1 MRTLP
6 KVLRALAG
14 LLLVW
19 PLLVQAESNLS
30 LDEAINL
37 AARGQPLLQ
46 SFDEASRASQ
56 QAAIA
61 AGQLPDPK
69 LRLGI
74 INLPI
79 TGSEAGRFNRD
90 DMTMSTI
97 GIMQEMVPESER
109 KAAAQSMQAVAGQ
122 FQTEKAVTALTI
134 KRDVALAW
142 LEVFEAERRS
152 ELYRKIA
159 EEMAAERKTLVSRI
173 SSGATASAEVLKL
186 DAELAMANDK
196 RLAAIREEKKARAA
210 LARWIGDAAHRPLGP
225 ELPVTDFQTTRTAAK
240 DKIAQHPALLNAE
253 QMEAVAQSEA
263 ELAKAARDL
272 NWSWEV
278 MYGKRRSDL
287 SDMVGFQVAVELPWD
302 RPNRQDRRIAEKQ
315 LLVERA
321 QQLTQDRRQQLV
333 AELESALA
341 EAEIAEARQ
350 EEHIGKLV
358 PAARARLELVQAAYR
373 AGKDNLSEVWEAR
386 RALIEAEMHHWL
398 VLTDRHRA
406 AVKLDYLLA
415 NGPLIQGTQP

>member
-1 MRTLP
+1 MRILP
-6 KVLRALAG
+6 KVLHVLAG

-19 PLLVQAESNLS
+19 PLLVHAEPNLS

-74 INLPI
+74 VNLPI
-79 TGSEAGRFNRD
+79 TGGEAGRFNSD

-122 FQTEKAVTALTI
+122 FQTEKVVTALTI

-159 EEMAAERKTLVSRI
+159 EEMTAERKTLVSRI
-173 SSGATASAEVLKL
+173 SSGASSSAGALKL
-186 DAELAMANDK
+186 DTELAMANDK
-196 RLAAIREEKKARAA
+196 RLAAIRDEKKARAG
-210 LARWIGDAAHRPLGP
+210 LARWIGDAAHRPLGG
-225 ELPVTDFQTTRTAAK
+225 ELPVTDFEITRAAAR
-240 DKIAQHPALLNAE
+240 DQIAQHPALLNAE
-253 QMEAVAQSEA
+253 QAEAVAQSEA

-302 RPNRQDRRIAEKQ
+302 RSNRQDRRIAEKQ

-321 QQLTQDRRQQLV
+321 QQLTQDRRQELL

-350 EEHIGKLV
+350 EEHIERLV

-373 AGKDNLSEVWEAR
+373 GGKDNLSEVWEAR

-398 VLTDRHRA
+398 VLTDRQRA

-415 NGPLIQGTQP
+415 NRAQIQGTQP